1 VFTKTMRVRK
11 RAYMRNQNQCALA
24 PTCVWFEDNAFTFG
38 QAWTERDND
47 LRVQIKCSSTVVGF

>member
-1 VFTKTMRVRK
+1 MRVRK

-38 QAWTERDND
+38 QAWTERAND